1 MLSQEMVD
9 VLCEGNT
16 SFIPRSIPRYHRESH
31 FEQFVIGDS
40 ISISFFRLNVGSL
53 QNTRCA
59 ILGVPFPEPLSIN
72 CSNFAVL
79 LELLL
84 QPKVVLLSLFS
95 QTILRGA
102 YISFLLFNKDL
113 ESPYASFTS

>member
-9 VLCEGNT
+9 V
-16 SFIPRSIPRYHRESH
+16 